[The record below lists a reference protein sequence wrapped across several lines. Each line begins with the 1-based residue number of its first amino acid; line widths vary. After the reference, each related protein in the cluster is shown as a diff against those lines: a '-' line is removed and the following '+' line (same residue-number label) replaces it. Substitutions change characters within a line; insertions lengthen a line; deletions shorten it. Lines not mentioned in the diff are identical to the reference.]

1 MIFLPFYQNPIKI
14 QSILKNELIF
24 YELIVVLV
32 ILE

>member
-1 MIFLPFYQNPIKI
+1 MIFLPFYQNSIKI